1 MSRRL
6 MKSLEDLSAQ
16 YDDTVRNS
24 SGTVVQFQYGDDN
37 LDPVDMEGKARPV
50 HFDRTFSHAVA
61 STWDNNEPTL
71 SPGEVR
77 MHTEAVLNAERN
89 KYPRYKLDD
98 VTKLDYRDKS
108 DVGIDQKESMR
119 DFLDNVQDYIFKKAE
134 KLEKTLM
141 HLGIA
146 QPNVPR
152 EERDLDRY
160 SLADGIAK
168 MSQRALDT
176 FITLCLTKYHRSRVQ
191 PGHAVGAIGAQ
202 SIGEPGTQM
211 TLKTFHFAGVA
222 GMSITQ
228 GVPRIKEI
236 INASSIISTPVITC
250 ELSNRV
256 SESAARIVKARV
268 EKTYLRDIISYVE
281 DVWHPNGAYIA
292 MRIDWDTV
300 NKLFLDVQPYEIMA
314 AINKHKPLKWGK
326 AGAAIRISNSLIRVE
341 VPDPASAKKRPAKT
355 SKNHKEFFERVQQ
368 VKALMPD
375 VVIKGYPDCTRAIIK
390 KESSPNAQGQY
401 ECQLLVEG
409 YGFRDCMTTPGIEP
423 YKTKSNHV
431 MEVRTVLGI
440 EAARATIVREIGDVM
455 GNMDI
460 DPRHMQLL
468 ADVMTFKGDV
478 YGITRFGLQK
488 TRDSVLQ
495 LASFEKTP
503 DHLFE
508 AAARGKTDTIDGVS
522 ECIIMG
528 QSVKLG
534 TGAMQVVRPLGLQA
548 QHVREKKALFEEG
561 WNVL

>member
-1 MSRRL
+1 
-6 MKSLEDLSAQ
+6 
-16 YDDTVRNS
+16 
-24 SGTVVQFQYGDDN
+24 VQAYIFS
-37 LDPVDMEGKARPV
+37 KA
-50 HFDRTFSHAVA
+50 
-61 STWDNNEPTL
+61 
-71 SPGEVR
+71 
-77 MHTEAVLNAERN
+77 
-89 KYPRYKLDD
+89 
-98 VTKLDYRDKS
+98 TKLEITLVHLSVKQPS
-108 DVGIDQKESMR
+108 A
-119 DFLDNVQDYIFKKAE
+119 KKKPAKNDIE
-134 KLEKTLM
+134 K
-141 HLGIA
+141 
-146 QPNVPR
+146 
-152 EERDLDRY
+152 Y

-168 MSQRALDT
+168 ISQSALES
-176 FITLCLTKYHRSRVQ
+176 FIGLCLTKYHRSRVQ

-236 INASSIISTPVITC
+236 INASSTISTPVITC
-250 ELSNRV
+250 VLSNKIN
-256 SESAARIVKARV
+256 ESAARMVKARV
-268 EKTYLRDIISYVE
+268 EKTFLRDIISYVE

-300 NKLFLDVQPYEIMA
+300 NALFVDIQPHDIIR

-326 AGAAIRISNSLIRVE
+326 SGTSVRISSSLIRVE
-341 VPDPASAKKRPAKT
+341 VPDPNAAKKRPTKT
-355 SKNHKEFFERVQQ
+355 ARNQKEFFERVQQ
-368 VKALMPD
+368 IKALIPD
-375 VVIKGYPDCTRAIIK
+375 VVIKGYADCQRAIIK
-390 KESSPNAQGQY
+390 KDTAPNKNGDY

-409 YGFRDCMTTPGIEP
+409 YGFKDCMTTPGIEP
-423 YKTKSNHV
+423 YTTKSNHV
-431 MEVRTVLGI
+431 MEVRDVLGI
-440 EAARATIVREIGDVM
+440 EAARSTIVREISSVM

-508 AAARGKTDTIDGVS
+508 AAARGKVDSIDGVS

-534 TGAMQVVRPLGLQA
+534 TGAMQVIRPLGLTTDE
-548 QHVREKKALFEEG
+548 VKIKKTMFEEG
-561 WNVL
+561 WDAL